1 MKTANTKN
9 NNQIAAVAKVEV
21 INLGLDVHAAKIA
34 VCVQL
39 DGATAQPIQLVA
51 REQLLGWIAALHG
64 RYSTGAH

>member
-1 MKTANTKN
+1 
-9 NNQIAAVAKVEV
+9 VAKVEV

-39 DGATAQPIQLVA
+39 DGATTQPIQLVA